1 MPREGTSWPV
11 LVENANHVPVDYS
24 SEGTD
29 SRDMAFPTMTIWVVS
44 EWDEAVPRKEV
55 LGKKLNSM
63 SAIPAPLF
71 SFLPANCNLSFATL
85 TLLNGLAG
93 GTSCK
98 GLAGGTSNSIYVY
111 I

>member
-11 LVENANHVPVDYS
+11 LVENANHVPVDYG
-24 SEGTD
+24 SEGRD

-85 TLLNGLAG
+85 TLL
-93 GTSCK
+93 K
-98 GLAGGTSNSIYVY
+98 GLAGGTISNSIYVY